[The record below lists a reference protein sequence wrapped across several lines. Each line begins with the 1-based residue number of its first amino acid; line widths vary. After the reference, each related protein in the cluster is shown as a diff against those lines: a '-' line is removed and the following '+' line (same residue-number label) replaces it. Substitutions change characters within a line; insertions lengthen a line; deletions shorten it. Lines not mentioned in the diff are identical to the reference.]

1 MLHMEF
7 YSSYI
12 LPAEEKKLTFVQ
24 KESLPCAVVVSWHRG
39 AIIIL
44 GRLVFIC
51 RFLRENGDSWCR
63 HPRPWSWPPL

>member
-1 MLHMEF
+1 MCVILHMEF

-39 AIIIL
+39 AIII
-44 GRLVFIC
+44 
-51 RFLRENGDSWCR
+51 
-63 HPRPWSWPPL
+63 

>member
-24 KESLPCAVVVSWHRG
+24 NKSLPCAVVVSWHRG
-39 AIIIL
+39 AIII
-44 GRLVFIC
+44 
-51 RFLRENGDSWCR
+51 
-63 HPRPWSWPPL
+63 